1 VKTWRLRWAV
11 MLLSIGL
18 IIYIIHFLIWR
29 DPEHILFW
37 GMEDLAFAFIE
48 VLLFTL
54 IVHELLSQREKQS
67 ILEKL
72 NMVIGAFFSEVGTEL
87 LKFFSDMDPQ
97 EDRISKQLRID
108 KEWTEKGFDETIHK
122 IKNTEFEIEGKRGN
136 LPALQTFLKEKRQFL
151 LRLMENPNLLEHESF
166 TEVLWAVF
174 HLGEELSARKDI
186 MAIPSTDLAHLEG
199 DIKRAYG
206 KLIQEWL
213 SYMKHLKTNY
223 PYLFSLALRTNP
235 FDPNAHPEVTQ

>member
-1 VKTWRLRWAV
+1 VKTWRLKWAV
-11 MLLSIGL
+11 MLLSIG
-18 IIYIIHFLIWR
+18 IVIYIIHFLIWR

-37 GMEDLAFAFIE
+37 GMEDLAFAFME

-97 EDRISKQLRID
+97 EDRISKQLIID
-108 KEWTEKGFDETIHK
+108 KEWTEKGFDKTITE
-122 IKNTEFEIEGKRGN
+122 IKNTEFEIEGSRGN
-136 LPALQTFLKEKRQFL
+136 LPALQTFLREKRQFL

-174 HLGEELSARKDI
+174 HLGEELSARKDV
-186 MAIPSTDLAHLEG
+186 MAIPDTDLAHLEG